1 MNVPILSKRRDAF
14 RKRIE
19 DDAIKKAAGAV
30 TEAME
35 WSGIAEKSFLTGNA
49 AQMGNAGMGG
59 AATMMGAAGYSQPG
73 TSWSNQGS
81 LSNALV
87 ARVTQNLASGFARAP
102 EDLEL
107 GLAEQGMSWGPPFPP
122 GRPLDPFWGY
132 RRAPRTWDYSVGE
145 NVQLAPRWNRVSF
158 QTIKSIYEA
167 YDVAQICVRHLIND
181 VRSLDYN
188 WEPIHGIKA
197 DVSGDIEQAI
207 AFFDSP
213 DKRQPFRAWLAE
225 YLQDVLRYDAGALY
239 VRRNEQGDP
248 IALEVVSGET
258 IIPLVDFYGR
268 RPEDENDNEAPEDL
282 FTGEVVPSYVQ
293 IINGLPWDWLASDD
307 LIYQP
312 WNPLPDSQYGLAP
325 LEAVM
330 LSANTDIR
338 FQWHFLNFF
347 TQGTVPAGFMEA
359 PPDQSDPN
367 QIAHW
372 QEVWDAV
379 MQGDQ
384 TKNRQVRWVP
394 NGSKFTDAKPGSN
407 TFNELFPLYLMRRTA
422 SAFGVTPNDLGF
434 TESVNRATGDTQID
448 VQFRVGTQPLLR
460 HCEDVI
466 NLFVRQHLKLRC
478 RIRFDDGKETEDRV
492 ATATAA
498 GVYLDHGVIGV
509 DEVRQELG
517 LHVDKSRP
525 MPRYINN
532 ARTGPIPLLALESMA
547 GQIDPETYGPSDQ
560 QKPVDT
566 PFSPAP
572 GVVPPQGS
580 PEQKAAA
587 EHTAQ
592 NARDLQAATAG
603 GAAAGGEAT
612 GEGEREE
619 EAEGDAED
627 GAESGVA
634 KYAPAFDDEEVSVD
648 GQSGYYVQMVQ
659 DGVVALSEEPG
670 GEAILLVSE
679 DNVEPVE
686 GPFIE
691 VKPNVFEQVEKAAR
705 GTGRWVLS
713 AKGVDNI
720 GGPGVTRGL
729 SNPTTVTGG
738 TDGITVATG
747 IEGVDLLDDEDDEDD
762 DLDAAAKEALVALAV
777 RRWRDNSRNRLK
789 KGRAPR
795 RFVDP
800 NLPAAVHD
808 EVWAKLSTASS
819 RAEVDAAFDEVG
831 RPKPLAAARAA
842 VKAERPPFH
851 HNADRI
857 VEHYAPLIASALGKL
872 FSSSDLDAAVA
883 AGAAAKKSTVAMKGA
898 RSGMVSLDL
907 PPGTFPGSEEGDHIT
922 VVFLGSDVTD
932 ETFAAV
938 CARVKQVAEGSPP
951 LTVEFTGTGTF
962 PASDGSDGKIPVFAV
977 PDVPGVDAIHAAL
990 AEFNASEHTDY
1001 KPHCTLAY
1009 ADDESEVEQW
1019 KATPLPD
1026 TPVLVAGLSV
1036 HLGANVQTFPFSA
1049 GPPPN
1054 LRASEN
1060 SLARCKNCCLF
1071 DHPVCVR
1078 FGDWPVKPDQTC
1090 DGWELAIDDQVQKA
1104 GGEDPARAAAIESL
1118 KGAGVSVTDLQKVME
1133 GLYGDSFLTGSHD
1146 AAHAAGGTIVASLE
1160 DVSEQVPADYWSAW
1174 KPGYGEAAARVAD
1187 GGMKE
1192 LLDQAGITIKG
1203 LTDSS
1208 IDDIGSKVAAGL
1220 EAGSSVQA
1228 VGKELR
1234 AVLEDPSRSET
1245 VANTETARA
1254 TSAAAEDTYS
1264 QNGITQ
1270 VDWLAEDDACP
1281 ECEALAAESPLDLGS
1296 DSPPAHPNC
1305 RCAIAPVVDLGG
1317 GESEGSEG

>member
-1 MNVPILSKRRDAF
+1 MNVPILSKRREQY
-14 RKRIE
+14 RKQIE

-49 AQMGNAGMGG
+49 AQMGNTGMGG

-102 EDLEL
+102 EELEL
-107 GLAEQGMSWGPPFPP
+107 ALAEQGMGWGPPFPP

-132 RRAPRTWDYSVGE
+132 RRAPRTWDFSVGE

-167 YDVAQICVRHLIND
+167 YDVAQIVVRHLIND

-239 VRRNEQGDP
+239 IRRNEAGDP
-248 IALEVVSGET
+248 IALEVIAGET

-330 LSANTDIR
+330 MSANVDLR
-338 FQWHFLNFF
+338 FQWHFLQMF
-347 TQGTVPAGFMEA
+347 TAGTVPAGFMEA
-359 PPDQSDPN
+359 PPDQSDPA

-384 TKNRQVRWVP
+384 SKQTQVRWVP
-394 NGSKFTDAKPGSN
+394 NGAKFTEAKPGAN
-407 TFNELFPLYLMRRTA
+407 KFDETFPLYLMRRTCA
-422 SAFGVTPNDLGF
+422 SFGVTPADLGY
-434 TESVNRATGDTQID
+434 TETVNKSSGDTQID
-448 VQFRVGTQPLLR
+448 VQFRVGTRPLLR

-478 RIRFDDGKETEDRV
+478 RIRFDDGQETEDRV

-509 DEVRQELG
+509 DEVRQDLG
-517 LHVDKSRP
+517 LHVDKGRP

-603 GAAAGGEAT
+603 GSAVGAP
-612 GEGEREE
+612 GEGEQEE
-619 EAEGDAED
+619 EAEGAAED
-627 GAESGVA
+627 G
-634 KYAPAFDDEEVSVD
+634 
-648 GQSGYYVQMVQ
+648 
-659 DGVVALSEEPG
+659 
-670 GEAILLVSE
+670 SE
-679 DNVEPVE
+679 DGLTAKMVVPGWQDILALLDEAE
-686 GPFIE
+686 
-691 VKPNVFEQVEKAAR
+691 A
-705 GTGRWVLS
+705 
-713 AKGVDNI
+713 AKGVDNL

-738 TDGITVATG
+738 TDGITVQTG
-747 IEGVDLLDDEDDEDD
+747 IHGEDLLDDDDDDDEEED
-762 DLDAAAKEALVALAV
+762 AAKEALVALAV
-777 RRWRDNSRNRLK
+777 RRWRDNSRNRLR

-808 EVWAKLSTASS
+808 QVWAKLATAST

-842 VKAERPPFH
+842 VKAGRPPFH
-851 HNADRI
+851 SQADRI
-857 VEHYAPLIASALGKL
+857 VEHYSPLIASALGKV
-872 FSSSDLDAAVA
+872 FSQGQLEDAIRAAEATKVA
-883 AGAAAKKSTVAMKGA
+883 KSL

-907 PPGTFPGSEEGDHIT
+907 PQGTLPSVPGGVADQHITIVFFGKDASEE
-922 VVFLGSDVTD
+922 
-932 ETFAAV
+932 TFEAV
-938 CARVKQVAEGSPP
+938 CGRVQEVAARTPP
-951 LTVEFTGTGTF
+951 LGGTIGGVGSI
-962 PASDGSDGKIPVFAV
+962 PPSAASDGKVPVFAV
-977 PDVPGVDAIHAAL
+977 PHVAGLDGLRAAL
-990 AEFNASEHTDY
+990 EEFNESEHTDF
-1001 KPHCTLAY
+1001 KPHITLAY
-1009 ADDESEVEQW
+1009 VDQGDVQW
-1019 KATPLPD
+1019 LEECDVPD
-1026 TPVLVAGLSV
+1026 TPVVFNGLSV
-1036 HLGANVQTFPFSA
+1036 HRGGEVRTFPFSG

-1054 LRASEN
+1054 LRAAEN

-1071 DHPVCVR
+1071 NHPVCVKY
-1078 FGDWPVKPDQTC
+1078 GDWPVKPDQTC

-1104 GGEDPARAAAIESL
+1104 AGEDPAKAAAIKSL
-1118 KGAGVSVTDLQKVME
+1118 QSAGVSVTDLQKVME
-1133 GLYGDSFLTGSHD
+1133 GLYGDAMLQGAHD
-1146 AAHAAGGTIVASLE
+1146 AAAAAGGTVAASLK
-1160 DVSEQVPADYWSAW
+1160 DVVPPAGYWDAW
-1174 KPGYGEAAARVAD
+1174 TPGYGAAAVKAAD
-1187 GGMKE
+1187 GGMRAMLE
-1192 LLDQAGITIKG
+1192 QADLTIQG
-1203 LTDSS
+1203 LTDTS
-1208 IDDIGSKVAAGL
+1208 IDRIGTAISEGL
-1220 EAGSSVQA
+1220 ASGDSVQT
-1228 VGKELR
+1228 VGKDIR
-1234 AVLEDPSRSET
+1234 DVLEDPARAET
-1245 VANTETARA
+1245 IANTEYARSMTTA
-1254 TSAAAEDTYS
+1254 SMDTYRE
-1264 QNGITQ
+1264 NGVQ
-1270 VDWLAEDDACP
+1270 EKEWLAEGDACP
-1281 ECEALAAESPLDLGS
+1281 ECEENEAASPLPLDEEWPNG
-1296 DSPPAHPNC
+1296 DVPAHPDC
-1305 RCAIAPVVDLGG
+1305 RCAIAPVVSLDSGAGDAG
-1317 GESEGSEG
+1317 GEEAAEE